1 MRSLILRSSLV
12 LAGAAGL
19 ALTAGSWLRA
29 EPTEAKPVAVA
40 EIKDVMNY
48 SNHKTHGLFGLLK
61 AMLKTEPAAADWKIA
76 AARAIGVAEAANTVL
91 PLVPPRNGDTD
102 EGKAKWAQ
110 HCAAFRDA
118 VKELVKQCK
127 LKKLAEAQKAI
138 EAVEA
143 RCEACHADH
152 QPE

>member
-19 ALTAGSWLRA
+19 ALTAGAWLRA
-29 EPTEAKPVAVA
+29 EPSAATPVAVA

-61 AMLKTEPAAADWKIA
+61 AMLKTEPVVADWKIA
-76 AARAIGVAEAANTVL
+76 AARAVGMAEAANTIL
-91 PLVPPRNGDTD
+91 PLPPPRNGDTD

-118 VKELVKQCK
+118 AKELAKQCK
-127 LKKLAEAQKAI
+127 LKKYEEAKKAI
-138 EAVEA
+138 EAIEA